1 MQRLS
6 ILVTTALLFV
16 IAAVLNLSHFM
27 AIDLENRV
35 SKFII

>member
-16 IAAVLNLSHFM
+16 IAAVLNFNHFM
-27 AIDLENRV
+27 AIDLGNRV

>member
-16 IAAVLNLSHFM
+16 IAAVLNLSHSTVKNS
-27 AIDLENRV
+27 ESRV
-35 SKFII
+35 LKYII

>member
-6 ILVTTALLFV
+6 ILATMALLFV
-16 IAAVLNLSHFM
+16 IAAVLNFNHFM